1 MKKGLYSFAGLIVML
16 VVLVAINYVLG
27 LGKQRIDLT
36 SDKLFSLSDGTRK
49 AIANL
54 KDPITIKFY
63 YTQGDDTIPIQVRTF
78 AKRTED
84 LLAEYKQAG
93 SGKVV
98 IEKFNPQPD
107 SDAEDAATV
116 DGIDGQVGPTGDRFY
131 LGLAIVQGEQKAAIP
146 FLSADRERLIE
157 YDLTRAITRVA
168 TKEKPVIGVM
178 TPLPVTGNPMA
189 MMMGQGGP
197 QPPQIFYSEMEKD
210 YKVERVG
217 LDAEEIKPEIKTLLV
232 IHPRGI
238 SDQAQYAIDQFIL
251 RGGRLIAFVDP
262 HAYLD
267 QIPGMPQFQGGTS
280 SSLDKLFKAWGVEM
294 DTGKIVLDL
303 ENAAGQGQRMMPTV
317 LALDGP
323 YINRTDVATSLIPNS
338 LIPMAGAFGGQ
349 LVEGLSQ
356 TVLLKSSKNSQ
367 LIDGSTAADKR
378 GQEAI
383 RSFSAG
389 GKELAVA
396 IKVSG
401 KFKTA
406 FPDGRPVK
414 EEAKKDGKDDKKDAL
429 AKKDDASAQKAAPK
443 PVAAPVDAN
452 QLKEAKEENTVVL
465 FADSD
470 FLQDGAAVQIQE
482 VFGRRIAIPANGN
495 LPLFQAVVEQMAG
508 DPALINLAS
517 RSIATRPLTVVKQ
530 MEAEAQQ
537 AYLGKM
543 KELEDSLNQT
553 KEKLSALEKKPAPG
567 QKQDPTTK
575 VSLTPEQQQEVD
587 NFRKRVVETRK
598 ELKDVR
604 RDLRADSEALE
615 FWTKVFNIAF
625 MPIVV
630 TIAGILI
637 GLWKRRRLSRAM
649 NPVAA

>member
-1 MKKGLYSFAGLIVML
+1 MKKGLYSLAGVI
-16 VVLVAINYVLG
+16 VVLVALIAINYVLS

-36 SDKLFSLSDGTRK
+36 KDKLFSLSEGTRK
-49 AIANL
+49 TLANL
-54 KDPITIKFY
+54 KEPVTIKFY
-63 YTQGDDTIPIQVRTF
+63 YTQGDETIPIQVRTF

-84 LLAEYKQAG
+84 LLIEYKQAAG
-93 SGKVV
+93 GKIV
-98 IEKFNPQPD
+98 IEKLNPQPD

-116 DGIDGQVGPTGDRFY
+116 DGIDGQMGPSGERFY
-131 LGLAIVQGEQKAAIP
+131 LGLAITQGEQKSSIP
-146 FLSADRERLIE
+146 YLSADRERLIE
-157 YDLTRAITRVA
+157 YDLTRAITRII

-189 MMMGQGGP
+189 AMMGQGAP

-210 YKVERVG
+210 YKIERVS
-217 LDAEEIKPEIKTLLV
+217 LDAEEIKPEIKALLV

-280 SSLDKLFKAWGVEM
+280 SSLDKLFKAWGLEM

-323 YINRTDVATSLIPNS
+323 YINRTDVATSLIPNT
-338 LIPMAGAFGGQ
+338 LIPMAGAFSGQ
-349 LVEGLSQ
+349 LVAGLTQ

-383 RSFSAG
+383 RGFVSG
-389 GKELAVA
+389 GKELPVA
-396 IKVSG
+396 IKVTG

-406 FPDGRPVK
+406 FADGPPVK
-414 EEAKKDGKDDKKDAL
+414 EEKDDKKG
-429 AKKDDASAQKAAPK
+429 AKSVAKADKKSAAKQAVASPGAT
-443 PVAAPVDAN
+443 
-452 QLKEAKEENTVVL
+452 QLKESKEENTVVL

-482 VFGRRIAIPANGN
+482 MFGRRIAIPANGN

-517 RSIATRPLTVVKQ
+517 RSVATRPLTVVRQ

-543 KELEDSLNQT
+543 KELEDSLNET
-553 KEKLSALEKKPAPG
+553 KEKLSALEKKPTPG
-567 QKQDPTTK
+567 MKADPAVK
-575 VSLTPEQQQEVD
+575 VQLTPEQQQEVD

-598 ELKDVR
+598 ELKEVR
-604 RDLRADSEALE
+604 RDLRADSEALQ

-625 MPIVV
+625 MPVVVAIVGLL
-630 TIAGILI
+630 IA
-637 GLWKRRRLSRAM
+637 LWKRRRLSRSMTPAE
-649 NPVAA
+649 A

>member
-1 MKKGLYSFAGLIVML
+1 MKKGLYTSAGVI
-16 VVLVAINYVLG
+16 VVLIALVLVNYVLG

-36 SDKLFSLSDGTRK
+36 KDRLFSLSEGTKK
-49 AIANL
+49 ALANL
-54 KDPITIKFY
+54 KEPVTIKFY
-63 YTQGDDTIPIQVRTF
+63 YTQGDETIPIQVRTF

-98 IEKFNPQPD
+98 IEKLNPQPD

-116 DGIDGQVGPTGDRFY
+116 DGVDGQVGPNGDRFY
-131 LGLAIVQGEQKAAIP
+131 LGLVVVQGDQKAALP
-146 FLSADRERLIE
+146 SLSADRERLME
-157 YDLTRAITRVA
+157 YDLTRAITRIA

-189 MMMGQGGP
+189 AMMGQGAP

-210 YKVERVG
+210 YKVERVS

-238 SDQAQYAIDQFIL
+238 SDQAQFAIDQFIL

-280 SSLDKLFKAWGVEM
+280 SSLDKLFKAWGLEM
-294 DTGKIVLDL
+294 DTSKIVLDL

-338 LIPMAGAFGGQ
+338 LIPMAGAFSGQ
-349 LVEGLSQ
+349 LVEGLTQ

-367 LIDGSTAADKR
+367 LIDGATGADKR
-378 GQEAI
+378 GREAI
-383 RSFSAG
+383 SSFSAG
-389 GKELAVA
+389 GKELPVA

-414 EEAKKDGKDDKKDAL
+414 DADKKDDKKGVA
-429 AKKDDASAQKAAPK
+429 AKADKKGAKPAAP
-443 PVAAPVDAN
+443 AAEPSR
-452 QLKEAKEENTVVL
+452 LTESKEENTVVL

-482 VFGRRIAIPANGN
+482 MFGRRIAIPANGN

-517 RSIATRPLTVVKQ
+517 RSVAARPLTVVKQ

-543 KELEDSLNQT
+543 KELEDNLNQT
-553 KEKLSALEKKPAPG
+553 KEKLAALEKKPPLG
-567 QKQDPTTK
+567 QKADPSAK
-575 VSLTPEQQQEVD
+575 SQLTPEQQQEVD

-630 TIAGILI
+630 TIAGLLI
-637 GLWKRRRLSRAM
+637 AFWKRRRLSRSM
-649 NPVAA
+649 TTSAA

>member
-1 MKKGLYSFAGLIVML
+1 MKKGLYTSVGVI
-16 VVLVAINYVLG
+16 VVLIALLAINYVLG

-36 SDKLFSLSDGTRK
+36 KDKLFSLSDGTRK
-49 AIANL
+49 TLANL
-54 KDPITIKFY
+54 KEPVTIKFY
-63 YTQGDDTIPIQVRTF
+63 YTQGDETIPIQVRTF

-84 LLAEYKQAG
+84 LLGEYKQAA
-93 SGKVV
+93 SGKLI
-98 IEKFNPQPD
+98 IEKLNPQPD

-116 DGIDGQVGPTGDRFY
+116 DGMDGQIGPSGERFY
-131 LGLAIVQGEQKAAIP
+131 LGLAIAQGEQKASIP
-146 FLSADRERLIE
+146 ALSADRERLIE
-157 YDLTRAITRVA
+157 YDLTRAITRIT

-178 TPLPVTGNPMA
+178 TPLAVTGNPMA
-189 MMMGQGGP
+189 AMMGQGAP

-217 LDAEEIKPEIKTLLV
+217 LDVEEIKPEIKTLLV

-280 SSLDKLFKAWGVEM
+280 SSLDKLFKAWGLEM

-338 LIPMAGAFGGQ
+338 LIPMAGAFSGQ
-349 LVEGLSQ
+349 LVEGLTQ

-383 RSFSAG
+383 RSFAAG

-396 IKVSG
+396 IKVTG

-406 FPDGRPVK
+406 FADGRPVK
-414 EEAKKDGKDDKKDAL
+414 EEKDDKKGAA
-429 AKKDDASAQKAAPK
+429 AKADKKAAAK
-443 PVAAPVDAN
+443 PTAPVVSSN
-452 QLKEAKEENTVVL
+452 QLKESKEENTVVL

-482 VFGRRIAIPANGN
+482 MFGRRIAIPANGN

-553 KEKLSALEKKPAPG
+553 KEKLSALQKKAPPGMKADPAM
-567 QKQDPTTK
+567 K
-575 VSLTPEQQQEVD
+575 VELTAEQQQEVD
-587 NFRKRVVETRK
+587 NFRKRVVETRR
-598 ELKDVR
+598 ELKEVR
-604 RDLRADSEALE
+604 RDLRADSEALQ
-615 FWTKVFNIAF
+615 FWTKVFNVAF
-625 MPIVV
+625 MPIIV

-637 GLWKRRRLSRAM
+637 ALWKRRRLSRSMTPSIA
-649 NPVAA
+649 

>member
-1 MKKGLYSFAGLIVML
+1 MKKGLYSTVGVIIVLIAI
-16 VVLVAINYVLG
+16 VAINYALS

-36 SDKLFSLSDGTRK
+36 KDKLFSLSEGTRK
-49 AIANL
+49 ALANL

-84 LLAEYKQAG
+84 LLAEYKQAA

-98 IEKFNPQPD
+98 IEKLNPQPD

-116 DGIDGQVGPTGDRFY
+116 DGIDGQVGPSGDRFY

-146 FLSADRERLIE
+146 SLSADRERLIE

-383 RSFSAG
+383 RSFSSG
-389 GKELAVA
+389 GKELAIA

-414 EEAKKDGKDDKKDAL
+414 EEAKKDDKDDKKDAS
-429 AKKDDASAQKAAPK
+429 AKKAAPK
-443 PVAAPVDAN
+443 AVASPVDAN

-482 VFGRRIAIPANGN
+482 MFGRRIAIPANGN

-508 DPALINLAS
+508 DPTLINLAS

-543 KELEDSLNQT
+543 KELEDNLNQT
-553 KEKLSALEKKPAPG
+553 KEKLSALEKKPPPG
-567 QKQDPTTK
+567 QKPDPTTK
-575 VSLTPEQQQEVD
+575 VSLTPEQQEEVD

-637 GLWKRRRLSRAM
+637 GLLKRRRLSRGI
-649 NPVAA
+649 NPVSA

>member
-1 MKKGLYSFAGLIVML
+1 MKKGLYSSVGVI
-16 VVLVAINYVLG
+16 VVLIAIVAINYALG

-36 SDKLFSLSDGTRK
+36 KDKLFSLSEGTRK
-49 AIANL
+49 ALANL

-84 LLAEYKQAG
+84 LLSEYKQAA

-98 IEKFNPQPD
+98 IEKLNPQPD

-116 DGIDGQVGPTGDRFY
+116 DGIDGQVGPSGDRFY

-146 FLSADRERLIE
+146 SLSADRERLIE

-383 RSFSAG
+383 RSFASG
-389 GKELAVA
+389 GKELAIA

-414 EEAKKDGKDDKKDAL
+414 EEPKKDAKDDKKDAS
-429 AKKDDASAQKAAPK
+429 AKKAAPK
-443 PVAAPVDAN
+443 PLAAPVDAN

-482 VFGRRIAIPANGN
+482 MFGRRIAIPANGN

-508 DPALINLAS
+508 DPTLINLAS

-553 KEKLSALEKKPAPG
+553 KEKLTALEKKPAPG
-567 QKQDPTTK
+567 QKPDPTTK
-575 VSLTPEQQQEVD
+575 VALTPEQQEEVD

-604 RDLRADSEALE
+604 RDLRADSEALQ
-615 FWTKVFNIAF
+615 FWTKVLNIAF
-625 MPIVV
+625 MPIIV

-637 GLWKRRRLSRAM
+637 GLLKRRRLSRAM

>member
-1 MKKGLYSFAGLIVML
+1 MKKGLYSFAGVI
-16 VVLVAINYVLG
+16 VVLVALIAINYALS

-36 SDKLFSLSDGTRK
+36 KDKLFSLSEGTRK
-49 AIANL
+49 TLANL
-54 KDPITIKFY
+54 KEPVTIKFY
-63 YTQGDDTIPIQVRTF
+63 YTQGDETIPIQVRTF

-84 LLAEYKQAG
+84 LLTEYKQAAG
-93 SGKVV
+93 GKIVV
-98 IEKFNPQPD
+98 EKLNPQPD

-116 DGIDGQVGPTGDRFY
+116 DGIDGQMGPSGERFY
-131 LGLAIVQGEQKAAIP
+131 LGLAITQGEQKSSIP
-146 FLSADRERLIE
+146 YLSADRERLIE
-157 YDLTRAITRVA
+157 YDLTRAITRIT

-189 MMMGQGGP
+189 AMMGQGAP

-210 YKVERVG
+210 YKIERVS

-280 SSLDKLFKAWGVEM
+280 SSLDKLFKAWGLEM

-338 LIPMAGAFGGQ
+338 LIPMAGAFSGQ
-349 LVEGLSQ
+349 LVEGLTQ
-356 TVLLKSSKNSQ
+356 TVLLRSSKNSQ

-383 RSFSAG
+383 RGFVSG
-389 GKELAVA
+389 GKELPVA
-396 IKVSG
+396 IKVTG

-406 FPDGRPVK
+406 FADGRPVK
-414 EEAKKDGKDDKKDAL
+414 EEKDDKKGAKSDAK
-429 AKKDDASAQKAAPK
+429 ADKKSAPKQAVVPAASAQ
-443 PVAAPVDAN
+443 
-452 QLKEAKEENTVVL
+452 LKESKEENTVVL

-482 VFGRRIAIPANGN
+482 MFGRRIAIPANGN

-517 RSIATRPLTVVKQ
+517 RSVATRPLTVVRQ

-567 QKQDPTTK
+567 MKADPTVK
-575 VSLTPEQQQEVD
+575 VQLTPEQQQEVD

-598 ELKDVR
+598 ELKEVR
-604 RDLRADSEALE
+604 RDLRADSEALQ

-625 MPIVV
+625 MPVVVAIVGLL
-630 TIAGILI
+630 IA
-637 GLWKRRRLSRAM
+637 LWKRRRMSRSM
-649 NPVAA
+649 TPAAA

>member
-1 MKKGLYSFAGLIVML
+1 MKKGLYTSAGVI
-16 VVLVAINYVLG
+16 VVLVALVLVNYVLG

-36 SDKLFSLSDGTRK
+36 GDALFSLSEGTKK
-49 AIANL
+49 ALANL
-54 KDPITIKFY
+54 KEPVTIKFY
-63 YTQGDDTIPIQVRTF
+63 YTQGDETIPIQVRTF

-84 LLAEYKQAG
+84 LLTEYKQAAN
-93 SGKVV
+93 GKVI
-98 IEKFNPQPD
+98 IEKLNPQPD

-116 DGIDGQVGPTGDRFY
+116 DGVDGQVGPNGDRFY
-131 LGLAIVQGEQKAAIP
+131 LGLVVVQGDQKSALP
-146 FLSADRERLIE
+146 LLSADRERLME
-157 YDLTRAITRVA
+157 YDLTRAITRIA

-189 MMMGQGGP
+189 AMMGQGAP

-210 YKVERVG
+210 YKVERVS
-217 LDAEEIKPEIKTLLV
+217 LDVEEIKPEIKTLLV

-280 SSLDKLFKAWGVEM
+280 SSLDKLFKAWGLEM
-294 DTGKIVLDL
+294 DTSKIVLDL

-338 LIPMAGAFGGQ
+338 LIPMAGAFSGQ
-349 LVEGLSQ
+349 LVEGLTQ

-367 LIDGSTAADKR
+367 LIDGATGADKR
-378 GQEAI
+378 GREAI
-383 RSFSAG
+383 SSFTAG
-389 GKELAVA
+389 GKELSVA

-414 EEAKKDGKDDKKDAL
+414 EADKKDDKKGTTKADAKS
-429 AKKDDASAQKAAPK
+429 AKPAAAS
-443 PVAAPVDAN
+443 DAN
-452 QLKEAKEENTVVL
+452 RLKEAAEVNTVVL

-482 VFGRRIAIPANGN
+482 MFGRRIVIPANGN

-508 DPALINLAS
+508 DPSLINLAS
-517 RSIATRPLTVVKQ
+517 RSVAARPLTVVKR

-537 AYLGKM
+537 VYLGKL
-543 KELEDSLNQT
+543 KELEDNLNQT
-553 KEKLSALEKKPAPG
+553 KEKLAALEKKPPPG
-567 QKQDPTTK
+567 QKADPAAK
-575 VSLTPEQQQEVD
+575 SQLTPEQQQEVD
-587 NFRKRVVETRK
+587 NFRKRVVDTRK
-598 ELKDVR
+598 ELKEVR
-604 RDLRADSEALE
+604 RDLRADSEALQ

-630 TIAGILI
+630 MIVGLLIAI
-637 GLWKRRRLSRAM
+637 WKRRRLARTMTMAT
-649 NPVAA
+649 A

>member
-1 MKKGLYSFAGLIVML
+1 MKKGLYTSAGVI
-16 VVLVAINYVLG
+16 VVLVALVLVNYVLG
-27 LGKQRIDLT
+27 LGKQRVDLT
-36 SDKLFSLSDGTRK
+36 KDRLFSLSEGTK
-49 AIANL
+49 KTLANL
-54 KDPITIKFY
+54 KEPITIKFY
-63 YTQGDDTIPIQVRTF
+63 YTQGDETIPIQVRTF

-98 IEKFNPQPD
+98 IEKLNPQPD

-116 DGIDGQVGPTGDRFY
+116 DGVDGQVGPNGDRFY
-131 LGLAIVQGEQKAAIP
+131 LGLVVVQGDQKSALP
-146 FLSADRERLIE
+146 SLSADRERLME
-157 YDLTRAITRVA
+157 YDLTRTITRIT

-189 MMMGQGGP
+189 AMMGQGAP

-210 YKVERVG
+210 YKVERVS
-217 LDAEEIKPEIKTLLV
+217 LDVEEIKPEIKTLLV

-280 SSLDKLFKAWGVEM
+280 SSLDKLFKAWGLEM
-294 DTGKIVLDL
+294 DTSKIVLDL

-338 LIPMAGAFGGQ
+338 LIPMAGAFSGQ
-349 LVEGLSQ
+349 LVEGLTQ

-367 LIDGSTAADKR
+367 LVDGATGADKR
-378 GQEAI
+378 GREAI
-383 RSFSAG
+383 SSFAAG
-389 GKELAVA
+389 GKELPIA

-406 FPDGRPVK
+406 FAEGRPVK
-414 EEAKKDGKDDKKDAL
+414 DADKKDDKKGGA
-429 AKKDDASAQKAAPK
+429 AKADKKAAK
-443 PVAAPVDAN
+443 PAATETN
-452 QLKEAKEENTVVL
+452 QLTEAKEENTVVL

-482 VFGRRIAIPANGN
+482 MFGRRIAIPANGN

-517 RSIATRPLTVVKQ
+517 RSVAARPLTVVKQ

-543 KELEDSLNQT
+543 KELEDNLNQT
-553 KEKLSALEKKPAPG
+553 KEKLAALEKKPPLG
-567 QKQDPTTK
+567 QKADPAAK
-575 VSLTPEQQQEVD
+575 SQLTPEQQQEVD

-630 TIAGILI
+630 TIAGLFIAF
-637 GLWKRRRLSRAM
+637 WKRRRLARSM
-649 NPVAA
+649 NTAAA